1 MSGKLS
7 IGTWL
12 AAVFVVFGCMDHA
25 RAKHWQLGW
34 GGYGV
39 GGEHAKLERMRWD
52 WIMICHGGAAVEE
65 SNHAINEALK
75 YNPDQKYLVRLWP
88 IGGLGRF
95 RKYEGVAT
103 FLEYHFEPEVRAG
116 VRKEIKSEV
125 DAVLNGIDK
134 PENILGFTFLE
145 ELSGHWAQSIRAREV
160 GVDLKHYAAQIAG
173 EMGQDRFE
181 WNAQTKKHVC
191 GIYANT
197 LKDIYSYIK
206 SLAPD
211 KKVFHWQHCGIWTTD
226 RSGPV
231 DDPMQP
237 GYLLHKLSDVIGP
250 GGADGLFTYTRIEG
264 EWEQYMQLVRKHNW
278 PFFSQLSHPRGMR
291 ITGWKECEK
300 MAMTRDPLNWG
311 SFFFCMG
318 HCLGHRSGDDP
329 SIPND
334 RDGGRQKEFAG
345 YMDVAVHQRIFQNRH
360 RVGIDTLLS
369 YLRPKVLLHAPLS
382 QLKEKGR
389 APLTMLVHN
398 PRDIEF
404 WPEYLKEAQTMRDV
418 FVTLDVPASVRVERV
433 GGSRGNSVA
442 PGAYERYDFVL
453 SGRRVKLPLSQAIA
467 IKVEC
472 SKSPAAVAKIAEETF
487 IPRFQMHRLE
497 HAVEKWVE
505 SGFRLQEAV
514 KPKITVRPLIP
525 VIERPSLS
533 IDGEAITYAGE
544 VQLGQQLVIFPD
556 DRAQIR
562 PANMIGPMNDVLR
575 YEKSPTG
582 FRIFEDGYGVGA
594 YTPNLPLESGREYLL
609 EFEGMATG
617 GANSQVG
624 LRFSGQFEKDYH
636 GDKRYRLWL
645 GLHDRFTDKWS
656 KVSHTFTLPEGGAGL
671 YTLYFYRYHKK
682 GMISYGN
689 FSLAPVAG
697 VKDVSDSLEGKVPL
711 LKPARLNHVTYR
723 DATGERASPK
733 VEVRIAAEP

>member
-1 MSGKLS
+1 MLS
-7 IGTWL
+7 VLVLNVWL
-12 AAVFVVFGCMDHA
+12 LVGFFNWVFVPDAFA
-25 RAKHWQLGW
+25 EKWKLGW

-52 WIMICHGGAAVEE
+52 WIMICHGGAEVEE
-65 SNHAINEALK
+65 SNRAINEALK
-75 YNPDQKYLVRLWP
+75 HNPDQKYLVRLWP

-95 RKYEGVAT
+95 REHGGVAT
-103 FLEYHFEPEVRAG
+103 FLEYHFEPKVRAR
-116 VRKEIKSEV
+116 VREAIKSEV
-125 DAVLNGIDK
+125 NAVLNGIDK

-145 ELSGHWAQSIRAREV
+145 ELSGHWAQSIREREV
-160 GVDLKHYAAQIAG
+160 GVDIRHYAAQIAG
-173 EMGQDRFE
+173 EMGQDTFE
-181 WNAQTKKHVC
+181 WNARTKKHVC

-211 KKVFHWQHCGIWTTD
+211 RKVFHWQHCGIWTTD
-226 RSGPV
+226 RSEPV

-250 GGADGLFTYTRIEG
+250 GGADGLFTYPRIEG

-291 ITGWKECEK
+291 ITGWKECEQ
-300 MAMTRDPLNWG
+300 MAMTQDPLNWG

-329 SIPND
+329 SIPID

-369 YLRPKVLLHAPLS
+369 YLRPKVLVHAPLS

-389 APLTMLVHN
+389 APLTVFVHN

-418 FVTLDVPASVRVERV
+418 SVTLDVPASVRVERV

-442 PGAYERYDFVL
+442 PGAYERYDSVL

-472 SKSPAAVAKIAEETF
+472 SKSPAAVAEISDETF
-487 IPRFQMHRLE
+487 IPRFQTHWLE
-497 HAVEKWVE
+497 YAEEKWVE
-505 SGFRLQEAV
+505 PGFRMKKAATPE
-514 KPKITVRPLIP
+514 ITIRPLIP
-525 VIERPSLS
+525 VIEGPSVR
-533 IDGEAITYAGE
+533 IDGTTITYDGA
-544 VQLGQQLVIFPD
+544 VKQGQQLVMLPD
-556 DRAQIR
+556 GRANIN
-562 PANMIGPMNDVLR
+562 PSNMISPMNEGLR
-575 YEKSPTG
+575 DKDSPTG
-582 FRIFEDGYGVGA
+582 FREFKDGYGVA
-594 YTPNLPLESGREYLL
+594 SYTANLPLEGGKEYLL

-624 LRFSGQFEKDYH
+624 LRFSGHFEKDFH
-636 GDKRYRLWL
+636 VDKRYRLWI
-645 GLHDRFTDKWS
+645 GLHNRLTDKWS

-671 YTLYFYRYHKK
+671 YTLYFYRHHKK
-682 GMISYGN
+682 GAISYGN
-689 FSLAPVAG
+689 FSLTPVG
-697 VKDVSDSLEGKVPL
+697 ESRDVSGMVRGQMPVLQPG
-711 LKPARLNHVTYR
+711 RLNHVTYR
-723 DATGERASPK
+723 DATGERHMPK
-733 VEVRIAAEP
+733 VDIRIAAEP